1 MRNEISAQERR
12 KHSAR
17 IDRALSTSRQAT
29 SGHAADDQLKVSDQ
43 RVPLVKVAVT
53 ARPPRH
59 RQRTDRI
66 EPEVAWQRCT
76 QKKNNPAAFPYR
88 LRMHVRGCA
97 GARVREG
104 PPPAFVV
111 RILANGQLRFCA
123 CVHAQCPPGRGTS
136 ELARSAEN
144 T

>member
-29 SGHAADDQLKVSDQ
+29 GGCAGDHQLSVPDQ

-59 RQRTDRI
+59 RQWTERI
-66 EPEVAWQRCT
+66 EPEVASQRCT
-76 QKKNNPAAFPYR
+76 QKKNNPAAFP
-88 LRMHVRGCA
+88 
-97 GARVREG
+97 
-104 PPPAFVV
+104 
-111 RILANGQLRFCA
+111 
-123 CVHAQCPPGRGTS
+123 
-136 ELARSAEN
+136 
-144 T
+144 